1 LSLVQE
7 VIDALVRIHCAAIRP
22 VVLLA
27 DARSMCSRRLT
38 LCGITAQNYVFMH
51 MSACV
56 GSAAQTMDWTHERT
70 ELSDEIR

>member
-1 LSLVQE
+1 MPGGANYDLVQE
-7 VIDALVRIHCAAIRP
+7 PGKSWLVFGAGAHRCI
-22 VVLLA
+22 
-27 DARSMCSRRLT
+27 
-38 LCGITAQNYVFMH
+38 AQNYVFMH